1 MNDFPALENFF
12 AAYFH
17 QDWAQE
23 HATADAVVDYYRDGE
38 SDETVARTRDEL
50 DRLLA
55 RDLDGLALAAQLRAL
70 GCEYDPTREGGNW
83 QAWLLEV
90 RQRLAG

>member
-1 MNDFPALENFF
+1 MNDLPALENFF

-23 HATADAVVDYYRDGE
+23 HATPEAVVDTYRASE

-55 RDLDGLALAAQLRAL
+55 RDLDGPALAAQLRAL
-70 GCEYDPTREGGNW
+70 GCEFDPTREGGEW
-83 QAWLLEV
+83 YDWLVKV